1 MDNFDLL
8 LYGIYP
14 YIAMFVFLIFTINR
28 YLGKGYSYS
37 SLSSQ
42 FLENRIH
49 FWALVPFH
57 FGIIFIFVGHLAAFL
72 IPSTILAWNSDL
84 TRLYILEVSAFIGG
98 LATLVGMFFIFVRRI
113 FNAKANMVTST
124 MDWVIL
130 TLILL
135 QVIAG
140 LGTAIFH
147 SWGSSWF
154 AAVATPYLL
163 SIFSFS
169 PNIDFITPLP
179 WIVKLHI
186 FGAWSIILL
195 FPFSR
200 LVHVLVMPNPYL
212 WRKPQLVRWY
222 WNRKKRFIQ

>member
-28 YLGKGYSYS
+28 YIGKGYSYS

-57 FGIIFIFVGHLAAFL
+57 FGIIFIFVGHLTAFL
-72 IPSTILAWNSDL
+72 LPSTILAWNSDL

-130 TLILL
+130 TLILI

-140 LGTAIFH
+140 LGTAVFN

-169 PNIDFITPLP
+169 PNIEFITPLP

-186 FGAWSIILL
+186 VGAWSIILL